1 MVAGRPVLS
10 PSEIERILHRIALE
24 VIERHFG
31 ASLPQLY
38 PVSERGRPIAET
50 LFRFLAEEGHS
61 CALTT
66 SPAALRRGDPVLLID
81 DVLHTGRTL
90 TQALLQVWAFSPS
103 RIEVAVLVD
112 RGHRLFP
119 VVPDYV
125 GLRLAT
131 TLQEYVEVRRTP
143 KGWEVWLT

>member
-1 MVAGRPVLS
+1 MVAGRLVLS
-10 PSEIERILHRIALE
+10 PLEVERTLHRIALE
-24 VIERHFG
+24 ILERHFS
-31 ASLPQLY
+31 APLPQLY
-38 PVSERGRPIAET
+38 PVSQRGRPIAET
-50 LFRFLAEEGHS
+50 LRRFLAEEGQS
-61 CALTT
+61 CALAT
-66 SPAALRRGDPVLLID
+66 SPAALRAGEAFLLID

-90 TQALLQVWAFSPS
+90 AQALLQVWAFSPP
-103 RIEVAVLVD
+103 RVEVAVLVD

-131 TLQEYVEVRRTP
+131 TLQEYVEVRHTP